1 MSRKLSRSEEK
12 VGRLTQLVSLTGW
25 CLRKLRRYTTF
36 ATLIKVVLPDTADVM
51 TVLDV
56 NCNLRLRACVVDV

>member
-12 VGRLTQLVSLTGW
+12 VGWLTQLVTLTGW
-25 CLRKLRRYTTF
+25 CLRKLRRYMTF
-36 ATLIKVVLPDTADVM
+36 AALIKVVLPDTADVM
-51 TVLDV
+51 TVLDI